1 MNIQINSVNLNITPK
16 IKTIVNKKL
25 AHKLDQLLVNFN
37 EEIKT
42 GFLHLEKDKYKHF
55 KIKFDIA
62 LPGKDGHLFAEYKN
76 IKLVSAVVGV
86 REQLEKQIKKYK
98 QNKVNYSLG

>member
-1 MNIQINSVNLNITPK
+1 MNIQINGVNLNITPK
-16 IKTIVNKKL
+16 IKDMVNKKL
-25 AHKLDQLLVNFN
+25 VHKLDQLLVNFN

-55 KIKFDIA
+55 KTKFDIA
-62 LPGKDGHLFAEYKN
+62 LPGKNGHLFAECKN
-76 IKLVSAVVGV
+76 IKLVSTIVGI

-98 QNKVNYSLG
+98 QDKVNYSLG

>member
-1 MNIQINSVNLNITPK
+1 MNIQINGVNLNISPK
-16 IKTIVNKKL
+16 IKEMVDEKL

-55 KIKFDIA
+55 KVKFDIA
-62 LPGKDGHLFAEYKN
+62 LPGKNGHLFAQCKN
-76 IKLVSAVVGV
+76 IKLVSAIIGV

-98 QNKVNYSLG
+98 EEQVNYSLG

>member
-1 MNIQINSVNLNITPK
+1 MNIQINGVNLNISPK
-16 IKTIVNKKL
+16 LKEMVDEKL
-25 AHKLDQLLVNFN
+25 SLKLDQLLVNFN

-55 KIKFDIA
+55 KAKFDMA
-62 LPGKDGHLFAEYKN
+62 LPGKNGHLFAQCKN
-76 IKLVSAVVGV
+76 IKLLSSIIGI

-98 QNKVNYSLG
+98 EEQVNYSLG